1 MSKCDYIRGKN
12 IKRLLCLV
20 LFIKS
25 ILRLINDLVTSCVFV
40 TGGTGRAAGFSQ
52 SSRYQVGKKK
62 ENLKDSIRLF
72 EKNWLT
78 YLQVGKK
85 QRNLLPMTIF

>member
-40 TGGTGRAAGFSQ
+40 TGGTGRAAGAGFSQ
-52 SSRYQVGKKK
+52 SIRYQVGKKK
-62 ENLKDSIRLF
+62 ENLKDYAL
-72 EKNWLT
+72 
-78 YLQVGKK
+78 V
-85 QRNLLPMTIF
+85 